1 MSNYNIFSLDT
12 FMIFYIMHC
21 KFIIEVVF
29 SCIALF
35 LYSIKWNMQRST
47 AISLVLNWMIHLSNL
62 IFIFRVHRCS
72 HSIGVC
78 VKHFYNVLY
87 VLHYIPRTFQMWI
100 CDTFCD
106 CIFSNYRVS
115 ATTALVFI
123 AKKIISLNCIK
134 SSLNL
139 TAMYFVA
146 ATFFNI
152 IATSLINSKCLWMCN
167 SMGLLF
173 ILHSYSVSRT
183 VQVASRFINVEIQK

>member
-1 MSNYNIFSLDT
+1 MSNFNIFSLDT

-87 VLHYIPRTFQMWI
+87 VLPLHTTYLSNVNLWHVLWLHFFKLQSI
-100 CDTFCD
+100 CHNCPCFYCQE
-106 CIFSNYRVS
+106 NYF
-115 ATTALVFI
+115 LE
-123 AKKIISLNCIK
+123 L
-134 SSLNL
+134 
-139 TAMYFVA
+139 Y
-146 ATFFNI
+146 
-152 IATSLINSKCLWMCN
+152 
-167 SMGLLF
+167 
-173 ILHSYSVSRT
+173 
-183 VQVASRFINVEIQK
+183 